1 MLKSSNPYHVLSE
14 TISFDNVQQIGEL
27 ITLKALRGFLAF
39 SRQYFEKLYIAYV
52 KDLNRFNYPVHTFS
66 DAYDLAQTAICFLCD
81 FIGKELTDV
90 YTIKNGKVITI
101 KQATYALVCRLVNR
115 MRRNIARTCDI
126 NDYSEE
132 LSVNIDHYKEKDYSN
147 VDNTISRLG
156 LTSVEQQTLD
166 CYMGGMSCKE
176 IAEFLDIDRVT
187 VWRRRQRL
195 QVKYKTLFPTHV

>member
-39 SRQYFEKLYIAYV
+39 SRQSFEKLYIAYV
-52 KDLNRFNYPVHTFS
+52 KELNRLNYPVHTFS

-101 KQATYALVCRLVNR
+101 KQATYALVCRHVNR
-115 MRRNIARTCDI
+115 MRRHTQRSCDI
-126 NDYSEE
+126 ELQSET
-132 LSVNIDHYKEKDYSN
+132 LSVDIDHYQEKDYTK
-147 VDNTISRLG
+147 VDNTILKLG
-156 LTSVEQQTLD
+156 LTTIEQETLD

-176 IAEFLDIDRVT
+176 IAEFLDIDRVA

-195 QVKYKTLFPTHV
+195 QVKYKALFPTHV

>member
-39 SRQYFEKLYIAYV
+39 SRQSFEKLYIAYV
-52 KDLNRFNYPVHTFS
+52 KDLNRLNYPAHTFS

-90 YTIKNGKVITI
+90 YSIKNGKVITI
-101 KQATYALVCRLVNR
+101 KQATYALVCRHVNR
-115 MRRNIARTCDI
+115 MRRHTQRSCDI
-126 NDYSEE
+126 DLHSET
-132 LSVNIDHYKEKDYSN
+132 LSVDIDHYEEKDYTE
-147 VDNTISRLG
+147 VDNKIELLNLKPRDRI
-156 LTSVEQQTLD
+156 VLD
-166 CYMGGMSCKE
+166 CYMAGMTCCE

-187 VWRRRQRL
+187 VWRRRQRA
-195 QVKYKTLFPTHV
+195 QVKYKALFF